1 MTTAKRFSMCLIVG
15 LGLSLCGAGCSVA
28 PSGGSSPGTGSP
40 PSRAASAPLLPAREP
55 PAVGECSVQL
65 EFDGD
70 GNASPLIC
78 HNGSINIL
86 AWNYFATIDSPLL
99 GLGRD
104 ASEQRVETQLCADLD
119 HSTVPIERSAYT
131 LARAYYGW
139 RFGASPMNMLVDDA
153 C

>member
-1 MTTAKRFSMCLIVG
+1 MRAKRFSVCLIVG
-15 LGLSLCGAGCSVA
+15 FGLTLFDAGCSSA
-28 PSGGSSPGTGSP
+28 PSAGSSQGAGSHS
-40 PSRAASAPLLPAREP
+40 SRGASAPLPPARKP

-70 GNASPLIC
+70 GNASPLVC
-78 HNGSINIL
+78 HNGAINIL

-99 GLGRD
+99 GLGR
-104 ASEQRVETQLCADLD
+104 AATEQRVERQLCADLN

-139 RFGASPMNMLVDDA
+139 KFGARPVNMLVDDA

>member
-1 MTTAKRFSMCLIVG
+1 MTTAKRFSVCLIVG
-15 LGLSLCGAGCSVA
+15 LGLSLFGAGCST

-40 PSRAASAPLLPAREP
+40 SSRAAPAPLLPAREP
-55 PAVGECSVQL
+55 PNVGECSAQL

-70 GNASPLIC
+70 GNASPLMC
-78 HNGSINIL
+78 HNGAINIL

-104 ASEQRVETQLCADLD
+104 ATEQRVETQLCADLD

-139 RFGASPMNMLVDDA
+139 KFGASPLNMLVDDA

>member
-1 MTTAKRFSMCLIVG
+1 M
-15 LGLSLCGAGCSVA
+15 
-28 PSGGSSPGTGSP
+28 
-40 PSRAASAPLLPAREP
+40 
-55 PAVGECSVQL
+55 
-65 EFDGD
+65 
-70 GNASPLIC
+70 C
-78 HNGSINIL
+78 HNGAINIL

-104 ASEQRVETQLCADLD
+104 ATEQRVETQLCADLD

-139 RFGASPMNMLVDDA
+139 KFGASPLNMLVDDA